1 MSTIVLEHLQH
12 ANSASPDL
20 TVDPSGNIGIGTTT
34 PSQKLEVRDGTLM
47 LASTTTS
54 PSLQIQRND
63 GSGNI
68 AQAGF
73 NVFGSST
80 NIQPRLAIGVGAAGT
95 APNADFFFTED
106 GKFGIGTSN
115 PNKSLTVN
123 GNAHVGL
130 NSSSVPDSS
139 LASNLDFLQV
149 GASTFIQAGADAQ
162 AFIKAN
168 HYWNGSGTSY
178 VNTAYGSTT
187 IRLNENNN
195 GMFQFETAPSSG
207 TATQVRMQIDN
218 AGHVTTPYQ
227 PAFHV
232 TGLSAHLYAHTGA
245 GVITTWLTTN
255 LNRGGHWNGSRWT
268 VPVDGTYVI
277 QFDPM
282 YQHNGG
288 DVTFQIL
295 VNGNQKAY
303 NNPHTKDNGGYY
315 PPWHNAPINWM
326 GELSAGDY
334 VEFSWASSGNS
345 ATFIYSGGLYTRAW
359 GYLLG

>member
-20 TVDPSGNIGIGTTT
+20 TVDSSGNIGIGTTT
-34 PSQKLEVRDGTLM
+34 PSATLEINPASGSSELKITSTDNGGNNVRLIQGYNTYLN
-47 LASTTTS
+47 ASNNVYMSAGGNTDMFNLVNGKVGIGTTS
-54 PSLQIQRND
+54 PGYNLQVNAPSNTAHFVSATRGGVMIGTTD
-63 GSGNI
+63 GSGAYILLDGAANGDG
-68 AQAGF
+68 AGGDYSYIEHDSTGKMNF
-73 NVFGSST
+73 NVGNSNNSV
-80 NIQPRLAIGVGAAGT
+80 GVKMSIHPEG
-95 APNADFFFTED
+95 
-106 GKFGIGTSN
+106 
-115 PNKSLTVN
+115 
-123 GNAHVGL
+123 
-130 NSSSVPDSS
+130 
-139 LASNLDFLQV
+139 
-149 GASTFIQAGADAQ
+149 
-162 AFIKAN
+162 
-168 HYWNGSGTSY
+168 Y
-178 VNTAYGSTT
+178 VK
-187 IRLNENNN
+187 L
-195 GMFQFETAPSSG
+195 
-207 TATQVRMQIDN
+207 
-218 AGHVTTPYQ
+218 PYQ

-334 VEFSWASSGNS
+334 VEFSWSSGGS
-345 ATFIYSGGLYTRAW
+345 ASTFIYSGGLYTRAW